1 MNNTKQ
7 TAAGARYWIYNPSGK
22 KTIVAIHGLRGTHHG
37 LQFIAK
43 SLPQYRLVIPDLP
56 GFGESKPLLGAH
68 DEKNYTA
75 WLGKFISELKLK
87 QAPVLLGH
95 SFGSIVAS
103 RYASENSTKIQ
114 KLILINPISQ
124 HGNALG
130 GLTAKGYYGLS
141 NLLPEA
147 TGTRLLKS
155 RLVTRLMSE
164 TMLTTKQ
171 KHLRS
176 RVHEQHFAYFAT
188 FANRR
193 SVHEAFQ
200 ATMGGSVM
208 HVANKLTMPVLLIVG
223 AKDRF
228 VPLHGQMQLYKDLP
242 HANIQVIPKVGH
254 LIHYETPEKAAEK
267 IAEFIG

>member
-7 TAAGARYWIYNPSGK
+7 TAAGARYWIYNPGGK

-37 LQFIAK
+37 LQFIAE
-43 SLPQYRLVIPDLP
+43 SLPQYRLIIPDLP
-56 GFGESKPLLGAH
+56 GFGESKPLPNTH
-68 DEKNYTA
+68 NEKNYTA
-75 WLGKFISELKLK
+75 WLGKFINELKLK
-87 QAPVLLGH
+87 QPPALLGH

-103 RYASENSTKIQ
+103 NFAAKNPKKIA
-114 KLILINPISQ
+114 KLILINPISK

-130 GLTAKGYYGLS
+130 GLAAKGYYRLG
-141 NLLPEA
+141 NLLPEPI
-147 TGTRLLKS
+147 GTKLLKS
-155 RLVTRLMSE
+155 RLITRVMSE
-164 TMLTTKQ
+164 TMLTSKQ
-171 KHLRS
+171 KVLRS

-193 SVHEAFQ
+193 SVHETFR
-200 ATMGGSVM
+200 ATMDGSVM
-208 HVANKLTMPVLLIVG
+208 HAANKLTMPVLLIVG

-228 VPLHGQMQLYKDLP
+228 VPLHGQMQLYKNLP
-242 HANIQVIPKVGH
+242 NAKIHVVPKVGH